1 MGDIGT
7 YFPPEE
13 KKWKDADSKELL
25 KAILDKTNPSI
36 INIDATITLEGFKLN
51 PHIIEIRRSLAG
63 LLSVDMDKVS
73 IKAKTNEGLDA
84 LGKGDAIKAEVVVLL
99 DD

>member
-1 MGDIGT
+1 M
-7 YFPPEE
+7 YPH
-13 KKWKDADSKELL
+13 
-25 KAILDKTNPSI
+25 ILD
-36 INIDATITLEGFKLN
+36 
-51 PHIIEIRRSLAG
+51 IRRSLAE